1 MQQPPLELLSLDS
14 PSWFVAAS
22 AVGFVLT
29 AIVLGWTCPS
39 SEQIEDWSTHY
50 RKVAARA
57 R

>member
-1 MQQPPLELLSLDS
+1 MDKASIFGVLAGVSL
-14 PSWFVAAS
+14 
-22 AVGFVLT
+22 VLT